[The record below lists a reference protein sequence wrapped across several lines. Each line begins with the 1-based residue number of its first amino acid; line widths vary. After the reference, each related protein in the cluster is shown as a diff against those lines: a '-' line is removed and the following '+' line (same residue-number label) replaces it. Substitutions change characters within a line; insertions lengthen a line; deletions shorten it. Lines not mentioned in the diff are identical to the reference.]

1 MKTKIPKDA
10 VLLIPEP
17 ENENEPAL
25 YGIAPGYY
33 NSKQL
38 LEILDQ
44 HKHNAQAIHF
54 IADMLETGNPKDD
67 GFVELLRANHANSA
81 TLTKIIASARADKPK
96 ETKDGNS

>member
-1 MKTKIPKDA
+1 MKSRIPNDA

-17 ENENEPAL
+17 EQEQEPAR

-38 LEILDQ
+38 LELLDQ
-44 HKHNAQAIHF
+44 HQHNGEAIHF

-67 GFVELLRANHANSA
+67 GFAQLLHANHASPTAIAQIIKSA
-81 TLTKIIASARADKPK
+81 LPALNQRKV
-96 ETKDGNS
+96 